1 MAEIVF
7 AILNQG
13 RAGRDAS
20 VAARAAANV
29 ETRMEIRP
37 IDGTFAR
44 EVVDVKLWDGLSDAQ
59 LEEIRSAW
67 ADCGVLVFRRQ
78 ALSEKEIVDVTA
90 MFGRP
95 HVVHRTDWVSPE
107 HPEVILVSNL
117 KDQDNKQI
125 GMPGSNDVD
134 WHTDQSY
141 VANPATGA
149 MLYAVEIPNDG
160 GGSTWWTNMRVGFD
174 ELSDELRAE
183 ATGKRAVL
191 SYLKRLA
198 GYNEQAAKVTEEM
211 LRKTPPVAQP
221 IVYTHPVTG
230 KHSLFLDPST
240 TIGVEGMSDDDG
252 IALVKRL
259 EAACTQPHQVYKH
272 RWQVGDVV
280 LWDNALT
287 MHRRD
292 EYESAQRRF
301 LKRTTI
307 ELPEASHI
315 IPRGQQLQTALAA

>member
-1 MAEIVF
+1 
-7 AILNQG
+7 
-13 RAGRDAS
+13 
-20 VAARAAANV
+20 
-29 ETRMEIRP
+29 MEIRS
-37 IDGTFAR
+37 IDNSFAR
-44 EVVDVKLWDGLSDAQ
+44 EVVGANLWDGLAEDELAR
-59 LEEIRSAW
+59 IRAAW
-67 ADCGVLVFRRQ
+67 AECGVLVFRRQ
-78 ALSEKEIVDVTA
+78 SLSEREIVEVSA
-90 MFGRP
+90 MFGVP
-95 HVVHRTDWVSPE
+95 QVVHRTDWVSPE

-160 GGSTWWTNMRVGFD
+160 GGSTWWTNMRTGFD
-174 ELSDELRAE
+174 QLPDDLKKESAGR
-183 ATGKRAVL
+183 RAVL
-191 SYLKRLA
+191 TYQKRLA

-221 IVYTHPVTG
+221 MVYTHPMTG
-230 KHSLFLDPST
+230 KKSLFLDPST
-240 TIGVEGMSDDDG
+240 TIGVEGMSDEDG
-252 IALVKRL
+252 IALVERL
-259 EAACTQPHQVYKH
+259 RDACTQPHQIYKH

-292 EYESAQRRF
+292 EYESVQRRF

-307 ELPEASHI
+307 SLPEAMHI
-315 IPRGQQLQTALAA
+315 IPHGQKLQTTVQS